1 MGMSD
6 FSSWEKKS
14 LIFLPCQPQSHTRVL
29 IEEICE
35 RVCEST
41 CRDQHGHMLDG
52 GGKLAPGPLNC
63 LVLTFARATH
73 KDIKSLNETLSSWNP
88 SDTDPEDEDDEEVQS
103 FICSWVLWQCL
114 AEWLRCPLCKRMILG
129 SIPICCNLPSD
140 EEKRAKAQGWSS
152 WTEWSTCSR
161 SCDGGVA
168 YQLRR
173 CHAPHGCK
181 GDAVRY
187 KICNM
192 QPCPELQ
199 DFRAHQCAAYDDVP
213 YDGALLKWTPHYDY
227 SEPCALTCRGRP
239 QHLLEDMPDS
249 AAASESF
256 PPVVG
261 DDEPSVIV
269 QLSNRVQDGT
279 RCRPGSLDMCIQ
291 GKCQYNLKA
300 FSTGCPRLKQIR
312 PTRDSWNESQEY
324 SS

>member
-1 MGMSD
+1 MLC
-6 FSSWEKKS
+6 
-14 LIFLPCQPQSHTRVL
+14 LI
-29 IEEICE
+29 
-35 RVCEST
+35 
-41 CRDQHGHMLDG
+41 
-52 GGKLAPGPLNC
+52 
-63 LVLTFARATH
+63 LTLARAAH
-73 KDIKSLNETLSSWNP
+73 KDSRGGSNATLSTWSP
-88 SDTDPEDEDDEEVQS
+88 SASLAGADLEDEDDEEVQ
-103 FICSWVLWQCL
+103 
-114 AEWLRCPLCKRMILG
+114 
-129 SIPICCNLPSD
+129 
-140 EEKRAKAQGWSS
+140 KRAKAQGWSS

-192 QPCPELQ
+192 QPCPEQQ
-199 DFRAHQCAAYDDVP
+199 DFRAHQCSAYDDVP

-249 AAASESF
+249 AGASESF
-256 PPVVG
+256 PIS

-291 GKCQYNLKA
+291 GKCQREIV
-300 FSTGCPRLKQIR
+300 TV
-312 PTRDSWNESQEY
+312 
-324 SS
+324 

>member
-1 MGMSD
+1 MLTC
-6 FSSWEKKS
+6 
-14 LIFLPCQPQSHTRVL
+14 LILT
-29 IEEICE
+29 
-35 RVCEST
+35 
-41 CRDQHGHMLDG
+41 
-52 GGKLAPGPLNC
+52 LAK
-63 LVLTFARATH
+63 ATH
-73 KDIKSLNETLSSWNP
+73 KDNRGGSNETLSTWSP
-88 SDTDPEDEDDEEVQS
+88 SGVDLEDEDDEEVQ
-103 FICSWVLWQCL
+103 
-114 AEWLRCPLCKRMILG
+114 
-129 SIPICCNLPSD
+129 
-140 EEKRAKAQGWSS
+140 KRAKAQGWSS

-192 QPCPELQ
+192 QPCPEQQ
-199 DFRAHQCAAYDDVP
+199 DFRAHQCSAYDDVP

-227 SEPCALTCRGRP
+227 SEPCALTCRTLASTWHVAYTADHHKSDPLALAVNPTNPPNAPNGDKLGRP

-249 AAASESF
+249 AGAGDSF
-256 PPVVG
+256 PIS

-291 GKCQYNLKA
+291 GKCQQDEGAPSKPIIVVHA
-300 FSTGCPRLKQIR
+300 
-312 PTRDSWNESQEY
+312 
-324 SS
+324 